1 MKIGEE
7 NKSIGKNKS
16 KKIRKLTSRRGEVFR
31 VIKDEGRQYL
41 ESESPKEVQSP
52 IMRKMDYDPHRV
64 EKERGETGV
73 VID

>member
-1 MKIGEE
+1 M
-7 NKSIGKNKS
+7 
-16 KKIRKLTSRRGEVFR
+16 FR

-64 EKERGETGV
+64 ESSEKSVKRK
-73 VID
+73 